1 MDPLN
6 DLIEFNTLPKNQP
19 IAMFDQNGKPRRRID
34 FGHARRSS
42 IPLISYSGGRATR
55 QAQRHGGVVPGLL
68 AARSVGN
75 IKWPVQGRQ
84 CANSCSARRFAL
96 RLSSSHFDPKPALAG
111 SVNTELPTIF

>member
-19 IAMFDQNGKPRRRID
+19 IAMFDQNGKPRRRIN

-42 IPLISYSGGRATR
+42 IPLISYSGGRAAR

-68 AARSVGN
+68 EPSQLVTQNGPFKVANAPIAAHRVGL
-75 IKWPVQGRQ
+75 PYLEF
-84 CANSCSARRFAL
+84 FA
-96 RLSSSHFDPKPALAG
+96 F
-111 SVNTELPTIF
+111 